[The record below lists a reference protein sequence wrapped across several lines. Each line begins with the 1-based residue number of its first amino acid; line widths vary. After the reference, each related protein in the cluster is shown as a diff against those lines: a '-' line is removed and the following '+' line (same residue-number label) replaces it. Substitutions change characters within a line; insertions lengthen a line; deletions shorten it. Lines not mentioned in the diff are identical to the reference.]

1 MTQWR
6 SAAYQ
11 AVKDKVAQ
19 EYRPGSA
26 WPAARRWLSRV
37 GLVRLTAT
45 GAAGDALSLLR
56 SINRST
62 YRNEPEIA
70 ELLDVAREAMT
81 ELYQAQVDADWQ
93 RFNGTK
99 RKAAGA

>member
-1 MTQWR
+1 MSSDVYESFINT
-6 SAAYQ
+6 
-11 AVKDKVAQ
+11 
-19 EYRPGSA
+19 
-26 WPAARRWLSRV
+26 RV

-45 GAAGDALSLLR
+45 GAASDALYLLR

-93 RFNGTK
+93 RFNGTM
-99 RKAAGA
+99 RKAADG